1 MRCKKT
7 FVLAITLLMGLAIPA
22 RADFDD
28 GKAAFEQ
35 GDYTTALREWKPLAE
50 HGDRE
55 AQYWLAQMYAR
66 GTGVPQD
73 YREALWWL
81 RKAAKKGHVRAN
93 FAIGHMHQYGQGVPP
108 GFAEAAE
115 WYRRAAEMGYPEAAY
130 RLANFYAFGQG
141 VWKDDNQA
149 FMWFHIALSTDR
161 EMMLAGQG
169 RSMTDLAREAGVG
182 RTYFCRVVRLGFLAP
197 DAVQAIL
204 RDRHPPDLTA
214 KRLSLH
220 TKLPAAWADQI
231 AALGIA

>member
-108 GFAEAAE
+108 GLAEAAE
-115 WYRRAAEMGYPEAAY
+115 WYRRAAELGYPEAAY

-141 VWKDDNQA
+141 VWKDDIQA

-161 EMMLAGQG
+161 EMMLAEGWP
-169 RSMTDLAREAGVG
+169 AGNVQQFFHDTG
-182 RTYFCRVVRLGFLAP
+182 MALFSLAP
-197 DAVQAIL
+197 KMTVAEISEAQIRAQQIREKQAE
-204 RDRHPPDLTA
+204 
-214 KRLSLH
+214 
-220 TKLPAAWADQI
+220 
-231 AALGIA
+231 